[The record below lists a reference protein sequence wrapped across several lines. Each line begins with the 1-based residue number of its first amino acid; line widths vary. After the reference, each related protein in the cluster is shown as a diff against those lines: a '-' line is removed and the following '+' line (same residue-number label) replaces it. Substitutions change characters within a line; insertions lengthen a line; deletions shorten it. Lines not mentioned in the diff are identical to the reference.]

1 MRQTKPQTKAVNA
14 GGMPIRIDSA
24 LLIPADTSAVFA
36 YLANLENNPMWNWAI
51 TKTRPLDGA
60 PRRGSRYTQT
70 RSSPRTSEETLEIT
84 AFRQDEH
91 LEVTSTDRETI
102 VYRYDFLAVSE
113 HRTRLQLVVEM
124 NPPSR
129 FGRRD
134 LFAARLASALAI
146 NLENLKAAILESQ
159 ESLGRSG
166 VA

>member
-1 MRQTKPQTKAVNA
+1 MRHTKPQTKPVNA

-51 TKTRPLDGA
+51 TETRPLDGA
-60 PRRGSRYTQT
+60 PRRGSRYKQS
-70 RSSPRTSEETLEIT
+70 RSSPRGEETLEIT
-84 AFRQDEH
+84 AFRHDEH
-91 LEVTSTDRETI
+91 LEVTSTGRESI
-102 VYRYDFLAVSE
+102 VYRYDFLAVAE
-113 HRTRLQLVVEM
+113 HQTRLQLVVEM
-124 NPPSR
+124 SPPSR

-146 NLENLKAAILESQ
+146 NLENLRAAILESQ